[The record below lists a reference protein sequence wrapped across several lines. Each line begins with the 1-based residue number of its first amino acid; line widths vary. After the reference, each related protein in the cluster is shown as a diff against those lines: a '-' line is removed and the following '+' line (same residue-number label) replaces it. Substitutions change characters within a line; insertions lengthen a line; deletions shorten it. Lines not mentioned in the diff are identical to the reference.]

1 MKAAFTRTY
10 NKEAHLTPY
19 SLQAV
24 KTPRHSTGPVLDS
37 EYNEELNE
45 DDSQSDEK
53 DQDAMETDAMIKVV
67 F

>member
-10 NKEAHLTPY
+10 NKEVHLTPY

-24 KTPRHSTGPVLDS
+24 KTPRHSTGPALDS
-37 EYNEELNE
+37 EYNEELIE

-53 DQDAMETDAMIKVV
+53 DQDSMETDGMIKVV